1 MKKLLQTLVLTAFV
15 ALAAPAWALGLGQ
28 LKLKSGQG
36 QPLLAEIPVITAEPA
51 ELERL
56 QARLASPETFLRVGL
71 PLPDS
76 LVSDLQFSLVRDAE
90 GKPVIRVT
98 SPEPVSIPML
108 TFLLEVDWGEGRLV
122 REYSVLVAAPES
134 VAAAAVPEIEAAEGA
149 PSNTIVRDAEAASNQ
164 APLPEANTT
173 ATANASSEA
182 AAPVATVASSAIA
195 APVNNAAV
203 TAPASAAGQTLPAVQ
218 RGQTLSGIAAAM
230 KQPGQDLQ
238 TIMAALLLANPEAF
252 INGNPHRLREG
263 AVLQLPAGDAASGGF
278 ASAEVKAMAAQLSQW
293 RARSGRRGRA
303 VDVASGVSD
312 ASGARGNQSNTAN
325 TRRSARLEIAP
336 AATSAA
342 AAASLSG
349 TGGKGDSLMAQQL
362 QEAQETIA
370 ARDAEVAELK
380 LRVAELEKLKEQ
392 QNQLIQMKDGELAQV
407 QQQLKAQ
414 NAGRS
419 DAAGGQA
426 LLWSALAVLL
436 LAGIVFAAWLLR
448 QRKQAAWDAAIKRGA
463 GAASERQAPSFSE
476 DFAQAYDADR
486 SEQEAG
492 IGQLAD
498 SDKAASLQA
507 EEDSPQ
513 DLAFAAPQS
522 SAVEADA
529 KAAQQTVNTL
539 WHLPSWVGS
548 ASHEWEKSGD
558 DHDAVALKP
567 LTDDPA
573 KVGAWTFPADAGEPR
588 AEGFASQAQPVL
600 PDAVPAVP
608 VADELPAN
616 VSIARPVASATSTAE
631 FEDGRLMLA
640 RTYIELGDYGT
651 ARLLLQQI
659 VDEGEVVQA
668 ARAQQLLNELD

>member
-36 QPLLAEIPVITAEPA
+36 QPLLAEIPVITTDPA

-71 PLPDS
+71 PLPDR

-90 GKPVIRVT
+90 GKPVIRVS
-98 SPEPVSIPML
+98 SPGPVAIPML

-134 VAAAAVPEIEAAEGA
+134 VEAAAVPDIEVAEGA
-149 PSNTIVRDAEAASNQ
+149 PSNTIVRDAEAASSQ
-164 APLPEANTT
+164 APLPEANTA
-173 ATANASSEA
+173 ATANAGSEA
-182 AAPVATVASSAIA
+182 AAPVATAASPATA
-195 APVNNAAV
+195 APANNAAV
-203 TAPASAAGQTLPAVQ
+203 AAPASAAGQTLPAVQ

-263 AVLQLPAGDAASGGF
+263 AVLQLPAADAASGGF
-278 ASAEVKAMAAQLSQW
+278 DSAEVKAMAAQWSQW
-293 RARSGRRGRA
+293 RSRSGRRGRA
-303 VDVASGVSD
+303 VDVASAVSD
-312 ASGARGNQSNTAN
+312 APAARGNQNNAN

-336 AATSAA
+336 AAASAGAA
-342 AAASLSG
+342 ATQSG

-380 LRVAELEKLKEQ
+380 SRVAELEKLKEQ

-414 NAGRS
+414 SESRADTGS
-419 DAAGGQA
+419 GQA
-426 LLWSALAVLL
+426 LLWSAFAVLL
-436 LAGIVFAAWLLR
+436 LAGVVFAAWLQR
-448 QRKQAAWDAAIKRGA
+448 QRKQAAWEAAVKRGA
-463 GAASERQAPSFSE
+463 GAPVAVPVGNHS
-476 DFAQAYDADR
+476 
-486 SEQEAG
+486 
-492 IGQLAD
+492 LAD
-498 SDKAASLQA
+498 EPATAFEPDKADTDDAAITPELPLSDGEAAAWDEFQDGGEKTA
-507 EEDSPQ
+507 ETRSP
-513 DLAFAAPQS
+513 DTA
-522 SAVEADA
+522 
-529 KAAQQTVNTL
+529 NTL

-548 ASHEWEKSGD
+548 ASHEWEKNGD
-558 DHDAVALKP
+558 DKDTVALKP

-573 KVGAWTFPADAGEPR
+573 RVGAWTFPVDGGEPR

-608 VADELPAN
+608 ERSGAAEAG
-616 VSIARPVASATSTAE
+616 AGASLTGAPP
-631 FEDGRLMLA
+631 EDGRLMLA
-640 RTYIELGDYGT
+640 RTYIELGDHGT
-651 ARLLLQQI
+651 ARLLLQQV
-659 VDEGEVVQA
+659 VDEGEA
-668 ARAQQLLNELD
+668 AQAQQARQLLDELD

>member
-1 MKKLLQTLVLTAFV
+1 MTAFV

-36 QPLLAEIPVITAEPA
+36 QPLLAEIPVITTDPA

-90 GKPVIRVT
+90 GKPVIRVS
-98 SPEPVSIPML
+98 SPGPVAIPML

-134 VAAAAVPEIEAAEGA
+134 VAAAAVPDIEVAEGA
-149 PSNTIVRDAEAASNQ
+149 PSNTIVRDAQSGISQ
-164 APLPEANTT
+164 APLPEAETAASASTAATTT
-173 ATANASSEA
+173 AMPAALPGSA
-182 AAPVATVASSAIA
+182 AAAT
-195 APVNNAAV
+195 AAV
-203 TAPASAAGQTLPAVQ
+203 AAQALPAVQ

-238 TIMAALLLANPEAF
+238 TVMAALLLANPQAF

-263 AVLQLPAGDAASGGF
+263 AVLQLPVGDAASGGF
-278 ASAEVKAMAAQLSQW
+278 DSAEVKAMAAQLSQW
-293 RARSGRRGRA
+293 RSRSGRRGRA
-303 VDVASGVSD
+303 VDVASAVSD
-312 ASGARGNQSNTAN
+312 NSAARGKHSNTAN

-336 AATSAA
+336 AAASAT

-380 LRVAELEKLKEQ
+380 SRVAELEKLKEQ

-414 NAGRS
+414 AEARAAASDNNAG
-419 DAAGGQA
+419 GF
-426 LLWSALAVLL
+426 LLWSALGVLL
-436 LAGIVFAAWLLR
+436 LAAIVFAAWLLR
-448 QRKQAAWDAAIKRGA
+448 QRKQAAWNAAVKRGA
-463 GAASERQAPSFSE
+463 GAPVAA
-476 DFAQAYDADR
+476 AADKH
-486 SEQEAG
+486 S
-492 IGQLAD
+492 LAD
-498 SDKAASLQA
+498 EFAGAFEPDKAAPDEAAITPELPLSDGEAAAWDEFQGSGEKTA
-507 EEDSPQ
+507 KTRSP
-513 DLAFAAPQS
+513 DTS
-522 SAVEADA
+522 
-529 KAAQQTVNTL
+529 NTL

-548 ASHEWEKSGD
+548 ASHEWEKNGD
-558 DHDAVALKP
+558 GGDTVALKP

-573 KVGAWTFPADAGEPR
+573 RVGAWTFPADAGEPR
-588 AEGFASQAQPVL
+588 VEGFASQAQPVL

-608 VADELPAN
+608 GQDEQPASPGIAQPAGEASPEAD
-616 VSIARPVASATSTAE
+616 
-631 FEDGRLMLA
+631 FEDGRLLLA
-640 RTYIELGDYGT
+640 RTYIELGDYPT
-651 ARLLLQQI
+651 ARLLLQQVI
-659 VDEGEVVQA
+659 SDGEAVQA
-668 ARAQQLLNELD
+668 AQAQQLLDELD

>member
-1 MKKLLQTLVLTAFV
+1 MKKLLQTLVLTAFI
-15 ALAAPAWALGLGQ
+15 ALAAPVWALGLGQ

-98 SPEPVSIPML
+98 SPGPVAIPML

-134 VAAAAVPEIEAAEGA
+134 VAAAAVPEIEVAEGA
-149 PSNTIVRDAEAASNQ
+149 PSNAIVRDSEAASNQ
-164 APLPEANTT
+164 APLPEANT
-173 ATANASSEA
+173 A
-182 AAPVATVASSAIA
+182 AATISPPHASRSASAATVVVGSSVVAT
-195 APVNNAAV
+195 PV
-203 TAPASAAGQTLPAVQ
+203 AAGQTLPVVQ

-238 TIMAALLLANPEAF
+238 TVMAALLLANPQAF

-263 AVLQLPAGDAASGGF
+263 AVLQLPIGDAASGGF
-278 ASAEVKAMAAQLSQW
+278 SAAEAQAMAVQLSQW

-303 VDVASGVSD
+303 VDVASGVGD

-336 AATSAA
+336 AAASAA

-349 TGGKGDSLMAQQL
+349 TGGKGGSLMAQQL

-380 LRVAELEKLKEQ
+380 SRVAELEKLKEQ
-392 QNQLIQMKDGELAQV
+392 QSQLIQMKDGELAQV

-414 NAGRS
+414 DAGRS

-436 LAGIVFAAWLLR
+436 LAGIVFATWLLR

-463 GAASERQAPSFSE
+463 GAASEQQAPSFSE

-529 KAAQQTVNTL
+529 KAAQQTANTL
-539 WHLPSWVGS
+539 WHVPSWVGT
-548 ASHEWEKSGD
+548 AAVEWEKAKESEAGIG
-558 DHDAVALKP
+558 LKP
-567 LTDDPA
+567 QIVPPDEI
-573 KVGAWTFPADAGEPR
+573 VADRTQGLHG
-588 AEGFASQAQPVL
+588 EGFASQAQPVL
-600 PDAVPAVP
+600 PDAVPTVP
-608 VADELPAN
+608 VQAVDEQEADQ
-616 VSIARPVASATSTAE
+616 TSLEWT
-631 FEDGRLMLA
+631 EDSRLMLA

-651 ARLLLQQI
+651 ARLLLQQ
-659 VDEGEVVQA
+659 VMDEGEAAQA

>member
-15 ALAAPAWALGLGQ
+15 ALAAPVWALGLGQ

-98 SPEPVSIPML
+98 SPGPVAIPML

-149 PSNTIVRDAEAASNQ
+149 PSNTIVRDAEAASSQ
-164 APLPEANTT
+164 VPLPEANTT

-182 AAPVATVASSAIA
+182 VTPLATAAPA
-195 APVNNAAV
+195 NNAVVA
-203 TAPASAAGQTLPAVQ
+203 APASMVGQTLPAVQ

-380 LRVAELEKLKEQ
+380 SRVAELEKLKEQ
-392 QNQLIQMKDGELAQV
+392 QNQLIQMKDGELALV

-419 DAAGGQA
+419 DAAGGHT

-436 LAGIVFAAWLLR
+436 LAGIVFAVWLQR

-476 DFAQAYDADR
+476 DFAQAYDADGAG
-486 SEQEAG
+486 QAAEA
-492 IGQLAD
+492 
-498 SDKAASLQA
+498 
-507 EEDSPQ
+507 
-513 DLAFAAPQS
+513 
-522 SAVEADA
+522 SAVLPAEGAEDGLTEDLVNQA
-529 KAAQQTVNTL
+529 KAPSESDMPQAAGVQTANTL

-548 ASHEWEKSGD
+548 ASHEWEKNGD
-558 DHDAVALKP
+558 DKDTVALKP

-573 KVGAWTFPADAGEPR
+573 KVGAWTFPVDAGEPR

-600 PDAVPAVP
+600 PDTVPAVP
-608 VADELPAN
+608 AAGDALPADAAIEPAG
-616 VSIARPVASATSTAE
+616 SEALGAD

-651 ARLLLQQI
+651 ARLLLQQ
-659 VDEGEVVQA
+659 VMDEGEAAQA
-668 ARAQQLLNELD
+668 SRAQQLLNELD